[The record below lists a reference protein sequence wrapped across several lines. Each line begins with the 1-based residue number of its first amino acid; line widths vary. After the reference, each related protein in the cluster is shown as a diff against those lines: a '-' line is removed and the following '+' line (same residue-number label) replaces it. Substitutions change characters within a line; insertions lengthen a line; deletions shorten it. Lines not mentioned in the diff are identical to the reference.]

1 MSWELVGADAGLA
14 FQAVS
19 LTLNKSSGVFPVQA
33 SAFMVPARERAQATQ
48 QSYVEET
55 EAN

>member
-14 FQAVS
+14 FQTVS
-19 LTLNKSSGVFPVQA
+19 LTPNKPSGVFPVQA
-33 SAFMVPARERAQATQ
+33 SAFMVPACERAQATQ
-48 QSYVEET
+48 QTYVEET